1 MELIVADLVTA
12 QKLEPGNAS
21 IEDELARLEWAE
33 KKAAMVFTK
42 YPLLG
47 ISLFYLHVLIPKDRT
62 VSRDKL
68 PSQRTKESTGPA
80 ALNPIPSQ
88 SLEPTPQ
95 NPTSSNPQTLRV
107 EQPPPS
113 VAKST
118 AKPRR
123 LVEELGPTTLQTP
136 SHGPTN
142 QKGPTETVTHP
153 PTKDSSLRMAPPPPS
168 QPYSPQ
174 HSSSRGTTPAE
185 ITSLASLEKL
195 LRQRP
200 DNMAQTLFNLDAGRL
215 PGLFGQFGF
224 DTSFLNAFLEAIV
237 ARRDDEG
244 WVSQTIAILDSL
256 RKCGRFS
263 IALTFAPAETVRHV
277 FEVVEGSNL
286 TDDEQ
291 RQITE
296 LKQFWELG

>member
-1 MELIVADLVTA
+1 MLT
-12 QKLEPGNAS
+12 
-21 IEDELARLEWAE
+21 
-33 KKAAMVFTK
+33 
-42 YPLLG
+42 
-47 ISLFYLHVLIPKDRT
+47 PKDRA

-80 ALNPIPSQ
+80 ALNPIPSNPKQ

-95 NPTSSNPQTLRV
+95 TPTSSIPESLNV

-113 VAKST
+113 VV
-118 AKPRR
+118 KPRVKPKR
-123 LVEELGPTTLQTP
+123 LVEELESTTLQTP

-142 QKGPTETVTHP
+142 QKGPTETVMHP
-153 PTKDSSLRMAPPPPS
+153 PPKDSSLRMAPPPPS

-174 HSSSRGTTPAE
+174 HSTGRGSTPASTTA

-224 DTSFLNAFLEAIV
+224 DTSFLTAILEAIV

-244 WVSQTIAILDSL
+244 WVSQTIALLDSL

-263 IALTFAPAETVRHV
+263 IALTFAPTETVRHV
-277 FEVVEGSNL
+277 FEMVETSSP
-286 TDDEQ
+286 TDEQ
-291 RQITE
+291 QRKITA